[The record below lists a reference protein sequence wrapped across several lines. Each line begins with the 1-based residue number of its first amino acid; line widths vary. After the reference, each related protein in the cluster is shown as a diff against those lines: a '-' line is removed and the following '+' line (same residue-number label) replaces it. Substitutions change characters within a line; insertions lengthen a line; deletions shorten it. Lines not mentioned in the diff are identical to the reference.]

1 VDSLHLEEYRSL
13 RAVIRERGSLRV
25 VLFAVTIA
33 AWALAV
39 IAIAALLVQPLAAL
53 VPLLILVAGFEAV
66 HALHVGAERIGRYVY
81 VRYERDGG
89 PAWETTIGTFGT
101 GQRSIVGRP
110 SGAHFA
116 VVFALAV
123 AANLMVLALSA
134 LPVELAALAVI
145 HALAVARFAAARHA
159 AASQR
164 AHDEAR
170 FREMLKC

>member
-1 VDSLHLEEYRSL
+1 MDSLHLEEYRSL

-33 AWALAV
+33 AWALAA
-39 IAIAALLVQPLAAL
+39 IAVAALLVQPLAAL

-89 PAWETTIGTFGT
+89 PAWETAIGAFGT
-101 GQRSIVGRP
+101 GQMSIIGRP

-116 VVFALAV
+116 LMFALAI
-123 AANLMVLALSA
+123 AANFMVLALGG
-134 LPVELAALAVI
+134 LPIELAALGVL
-145 HALAVARFAAARHA
+145 HGLAVVRVAAARHA
-159 AASQR
+159 ASKQR
-164 AHDEAR
+164 AVDETR
-170 FREMLKC
+170 FRELLK